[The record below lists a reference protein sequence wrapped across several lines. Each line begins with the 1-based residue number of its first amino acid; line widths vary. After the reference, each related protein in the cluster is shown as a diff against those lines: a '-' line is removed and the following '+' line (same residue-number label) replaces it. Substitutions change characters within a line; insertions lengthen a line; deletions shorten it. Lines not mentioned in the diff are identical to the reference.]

1 MARNPY
7 RRYEVTEYQKEALK
21 FLQPPEDITV
31 SEWADKYRVLD
42 AKTSAMPGPWR
53 TEHTPY
59 LKGIMDEF
67 NNYETEEIVY
77 VKPTQVG
84 GTECLQNMV
93 GYIVQQDPAPTM
105 IVYPTDTLAKSIS
118 ENRLQPMF
126 KAAPEL
132 RKRFDENSQLQELQ
146 FDGMY
151 LTLAGSNSPSSLAS
165 KAIRFLFL
173 DEVDK
178 YPGASKKEADPVSL
192 ARERTKTFHN
202 RKIFITSTPTLKT
215 GHIWKAKED
224 ADIEKHYFVP
234 CPHCGEYIEL
244 KWKQIHFPS
253 ITESAEDKF
262 RAAAAD
268 AIVMRSGMELQ
279 NPADGARQMMG
290 MTLRDLAIEC
300 LTNEGQSGLN
310 RRSSDELYGML
321 QRQFYNPTAAF
332 PAILDNAINKAYVE
346 GHKTVAVTFDQWT
359 KKGTLKD
366 FKTHDNNYLAGPVGE
381 FLEVPEGGEL
391 KHDVFGDEKLPTRKL
406 KTYGRQFTLTRQAF
420 INDDIDLLTRVPA
433 KYAASARKT
442 QNKQCY
448 QILVNNPAIYDGTAL
463 FSSAHS
469 NLLAKGTGI
478 TKEAVQ
484 GMILALQNQ
493 TDQFGE
499 ATIIRPAIII
509 VPSGYMFDMYTLFY
523 SPTISTS
530 GNTQAVNPLYRYKDS
545 ITVVEDP
552 TINALCGGFGNVM
565 PWWLLGAKDDTDFI
579 EVDYLNGQEIPTIRR
594 METPGTLGFVW
605 DIYLDW
611 GISVMDY
618 RGAIKNPGIE
628 VKNPIEL
635 A

>member
-192 ARERTKTFHN
+192 ARERSRTHSRAKPMTK
-202 RKIFITSTPTLKT
+202 
-215 GHIWKAKED
+215 
-224 ADIEKHYFVP
+224 
-234 CPHCGEYIEL
+234 
-244 KWKQIHFPS
+244 S
-253 ITESAEDKF
+253 I
-262 RAAAAD
+262 
-268 AIVMRSGMELQ
+268 
-279 NPADGARQMMG
+279 
-290 MTLRDLAIEC
+290 
-300 LTNEGQSGLN
+300 
-310 RRSSDELYGML
+310 
-321 QRQFYNPTAAF
+321 
-332 PAILDNAINKAYVE
+332 
-346 GHKTVAVTFDQWT
+346 
-359 KKGTLKD
+359 
-366 FKTHDNNYLAGPVGE
+366 
-381 FLEVPEGGEL
+381 
-391 KHDVFGDEKLPTRKL
+391 
-406 KTYGRQFTLTRQAF
+406 
-420 INDDIDLLTRVPA
+420 
-433 KYAASARKT
+433 
-442 QNKQCY
+442 
-448 QILVNNPAIYDGTAL
+448 
-463 FSSAHS
+463 
-469 NLLAKGTGI
+469 
-478 TKEAVQ
+478 
-484 GMILALQNQ
+484 
-493 TDQFGE
+493 
-499 ATIIRPAIII
+499 
-509 VPSGYMFDMYTLFY
+509 
-523 SPTISTS
+523 
-530 GNTQAVNPLYRYKDS
+530 
-545 ITVVEDP
+545 
-552 TINALCGGFGNVM
+552 
-565 PWWLLGAKDDTDFI
+565 
-579 EVDYLNGQEIPTIRR
+579 
-594 METPGTLGFVW
+594 
-605 DIYLDW
+605 
-611 GISVMDY
+611 
-618 RGAIKNPGIE
+618 
-628 VKNPIEL
+628 
-635 A
+635 